1 MNETVVA
8 VLKARHLWLSK
19 PARTTVVFYS
29 THLQVL
35 LFVMSCLHIHT
46 LQRSRHPKIL
56 KSLKISQTPRWRL
69 AHHVK
74 LFQVSGTSRYIYP
87 VRRAPKPDA
96 IFICK
101 MVVFVDEV
109 EHGSETWYTFT
120 FLGQTLF
127 GVWKMRPP
135 KI

>member
-56 KSLKISQTPRWRL
+56 KSLKISQTPSWRL

-74 LFQVSGTSRYIYP
+74 LFQVSGTFRYIYP
-87 VRRAPKPDA
+87 VRRAPKPL
-96 IFICK
+96 
-101 MVVFVDEV
+101 VFVDETWFRNLV
-109 EHGSETWYTFT
+109 HFYFFGPNAFWSLENET
-120 FLGQTLF
+120 
-127 GVWKMRPP
+127 P
-135 KI
+135 